1 MTLGRTPLLLL
12 AALILGAAGPSYAE
26 DGADLLLQHGVFYPV
41 QPPGRVEGS
50 LAVRDGR
57 IVYLGPAAGAER
69 FRGPRT
75 RVVDLAGRT
84 VTPGLIDAHSHLL
97 GLGRALSEVDLTAA
111 STYEEIIRRV
121 REAAARVP
129 KGTWVYGRGWDQ
141 NLWSGQQFPI
151 EGPLS
156 AAVPDHPVWLT
167 RVDGHAALVNARAMQ
182 ILEIGADTKD
192 PAGGRFL
199 RDEAGR
205 PSGVMVDNAMSVGS
219 RLPGAT
225 R

>member
-12 AALILGAAGPSYAE
+12 AALAAASAGPSFAE

-50 LAVRDGR
+50 LAVREGR
-57 IVYLGPAAGAER
+57 IVYLGPDAGAER

-111 STYEEIIRRV
+111 PTYDEVIRRV
-121 REAAARVP
+121 REAAAKVP
-129 KGTWVYGRGWDQ
+129 AGTWVFGRGWDQ
-141 NLWSGQQFPI
+141 NLWPGQQFPTQ
-151 EGPLS
+151 EALS

-167 RVDGHAALVNARAMQ
+167 RVDGHAAVANARGLQ
-182 ILEIGADTKD
+182 IL
-192 PAGGRFL
+192 
-199 RDEAGR
+199 
-205 PSGVMVDNAMSVGS
+205 
-219 RLPGAT
+219 
-225 R
+225 